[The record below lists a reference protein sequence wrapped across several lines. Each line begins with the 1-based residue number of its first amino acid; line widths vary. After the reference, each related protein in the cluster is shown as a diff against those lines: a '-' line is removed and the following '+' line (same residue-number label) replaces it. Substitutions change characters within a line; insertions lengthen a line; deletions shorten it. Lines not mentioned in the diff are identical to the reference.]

1 MTDEWRNDSGEPGA
15 QQPNATP
22 AGRGQPNVNPSQ
34 PSASQAGGAQNAW
47 TQAGGA
53 QSNSYTNA
61 YHYPSAPSTGNTS
74 EQPPYPG
81 TSAGS
86 SAGANAGSPAGSYSG
101 YAGGN
106 YTGNGY
112 SGGYSRT
119 YPQGSHGTYQGT
131 YPSSYPGASQQ
142 QSGYG
147 YSYGGQF
154 GAGTQFG
161 AAPQFGGT
169 SPFGGAPQFGPAP
182 VKRRSKG
189 TTAILVIIGMVVAL
203 LVGTGVGYFGLAP
216 EPQASSPSVK
226 DPFSFQY
233 NDGLTAP
240 NDGRQ
245 QGGAEPYM
253 PIPRDFPTQLPGGN
267 HGADGPIDRGEKVSP
282 AGVAIINARMGSGMG
297 AGSGIVL
304 TADGQVLT
312 NYHVVMGSDAIQV
325 EIPATGKTYAASV
338 IGHDEKRDVALLQ
351 LKDASGLT
359 PAKIASTPAKQGD
372 KVSAVGNGRGQGYL
386 TEIKGEVTGL
396 GMDVRVATED
406 GLSFDTLKD
415 MIVTDADVVP
425 GYSGGPMMNAQGE
438 VVGMNSAAS
447 QGTTSAQVYGFAI
460 PIERALSIVEQIR
473 AGKSD
478 DSVTV
483 GKNAALGITVG
494 LSEQGRV
501 SVLAVG
507 PNSGAAKAGIKE
519 GDTILSL
526 DGQSVS
532 SPAQVAKQVR
542 THKVGDTITLE
553 ISRGGGA
560 PQTIEV
566 TLGESPVN

>member
-22 AGRGQPNVNPSQ
+22 AGQGQPNVNPSQ
-34 PSASQAGGAQNAW
+34 PSASQAGGTQNAW

-74 EQPPYPG
+74 GQPPYPG
-81 TSAGS
+81 SSAGS

-119 YPQGSHGTYQGT
+119 YPQGSHGTYQGN
-131 YPSSYPGASQQ
+131 YPSTYPGASQQ

-351 LKDASGLT
+351 LKDASGSPRQKLLA
-359 PAKIASTPAKQGD
+359 PRLSRAIR
-372 KVSAVGNGRGQGYL
+372 SAL
-386 TEIKGEVTGL
+386 W
-396 GMDVRVATED
+396 AT
-406 GLSFDTLKD
+406 
-415 MIVTDADVVP
+415 
-425 GYSGGPMMNAQGE
+425 
-438 VVGMNSAAS
+438 
-447 QGTTSAQVYGFAI
+447 
-460 PIERALSIVEQIR
+460 
-473 AGKSD
+473 
-478 DSVTV
+478 
-483 GKNAALGITVG
+483 
-494 LSEQGRV
+494 
-501 SVLAVG
+501 
-507 PNSGAAKAGIKE
+507 GAARAISPKLKA
-519 GDTILSL
+519 
-526 DGQSVS
+526 
-532 SPAQVAKQVR
+532 R
-542 THKVGDTITLE
+542 
-553 ISRGGGA
+553 
-560 PQTIEV
+560 
-566 TLGESPVN
+566 

>member
-1 MTDEWRNDSGEPGA
+1 MTDQWRNDSGESGANRPDANQPGA
-15 QQPNATP
+15 
-22 AGRGQPNVNPSQ
+22 SQ
-34 PSASQAGGAQNAW
+34 PSANHAGGTQAGSTQPGG

-61 YHYPSAPSTGNTS
+61 YHYPSAPSAGYAS
-74 EQPPYPG
+74 AQPPYPG
-81 TSAGS
+81 S
-86 SAGANAGSPAGSYSG
+86 SAGNGSG
-101 YAGGN
+101 
-106 YTGNGY
+106 GY
-112 SGGYSRT
+112 SGGYS
-119 YPQGSHGTYQGT
+119 G
-131 YPSSYPGASQQ
+131 SYPGSYQSASQGSYQSAFPGAYQGGYQGSYQGSYQ
-142 QSGYG
+142 QPGYG
-147 YSYGGQF
+147 YGYGP
-154 GAGTQFG
+154 QFG
-161 AAPQFGGT
+161 AA
-169 SPFGGAPQFGPAP
+169 PAP

-233 NDGLTAP
+233 NDGLTSP

-325 EIPATGKTYAASV
+325 EIPAAGKTYAASV

-406 GLSFDTLKD
+406 GLSFDTLKN

-478 DSVTV
+478 DNVTV

-494 LSEQGRV
+494 LSEQGGV
-501 SVLAVG
+501 TVLAVG
-507 PNSGAAKAGIKE
+507 PNSGAAKAGVKE

-553 ISRGGGA
+553 IARGGGA